1 MRAPKNGL
9 AGPSF
14 FEFCVSGCRMK
25 VFMSFLKDGRNDKQ
39 LADIRHKEAEDLA
52 KILALRHGVE
62 YIDLSAITIN
72 PSVVRL
78 IDERTARAAQ
88 LVVFQ
93 EDNRVLQL
101 GYLTAQNPLLPQVI
115 NDLERKGYQV
125 LRFMVS
131 LNSLAVAW
139 ETYKEVSNARAETAG
154 VITVSDDVL
163 TTYLSK
169 ITSVLD
175 IKTFVAE
182 AYGSGNAHATST
194 VAEIIMAGAVATG
207 VSDIHFESEKEIAR
221 LRFRIDGILQDI
233 LDFSPEEYHRILS
246 RIKLL
251 AGVKLNIAREAQDGR
266 FTIKLQGEDVEVRAS
281 FLPSAYMEGI
291 VLRILNPKSIS
302 VSMEELGMDERLYAI
317 VKEIIEKPNGLILTT
332 GPTGSG
338 KTTTLYAFLKKVRNP
353 QVKIITIEDPVEYH
367 LEGIAQTQVDNKGT
381 GYRFADGLRAAMR
394 QDPDII
400 MVGEIRDEE
409 TANVA
414 IDAALTGHLV
424 FSTLH
429 TNSAAGAIPRLI
441 DLGVNP
447 KVIGSALNIALA
459 QRLVRKL
466 CPFCKEAYVPV
477 EHEKETFDRFFFHLK
492 ELRPELEYPEHLY
505 RPVGCDKCT
514 LTGYKGRISIYEG
527 ILMDAAVE
535 ATIRDNPGER
545 DIREASVKQGIL
557 DMRQDGV
564 LKVIRGVTSFDEVD
578 RIIGLGDLR

>member
-1 MRAPKNGL
+1 
-9 AGPSF
+9 
-14 FEFCVSGCRMK
+14 
-25 VFMSFLKDGRNDKQ
+25 MSFLKDSKTDKQ
-39 LADIRHKEAEDLA
+39 LADIRQKEAEDLA

-62 YIDLSAITIN
+62 YMNLSAITIN
-72 PSVVRL
+72 PSAVR
-78 IDERTARAAQ
+78 IVDEKTARAGQ
-88 LVVFQ
+88 LVIFHD
-93 EDNRVLQL
+93 ENRVLHL
-101 GYLTAQNPLLPQVI
+101 GYLTAQNPLLAQTV
-115 NDLERKGYQV
+115 NDLERKGYKV
-125 LRFMVS
+125 IPFMVS
-131 LNSLAVAW
+131 ANSLEAAW
-139 ETYKEVSNARAETAG
+139 ETYKEVSNAKAEVAG
-154 VITVSDDVL
+154 VINVSDDVL

-175 IKTFVAE
+175 IKAFIEDAFR
-182 AYGSGNAHATST
+182 SGNPHATST

-207 VSDIHFESEKEIAR
+207 VSDIHLESEKEVAR
-221 LRFRIDGILQDI
+221 LRFRIDGILQDV
-233 LDFSPEEYHRILS
+233 LDFAPEEYRRILS

-266 FTIKLQGEDVEVRAS
+266 FTIRLQGIDVEVRAS
-281 FLPSAYMEGI
+281 FLPSSYMEGI

-302 VSMEELGMDERLYAI
+302 VSMEELGMDERLY
-317 VKEIIEKPNGLILTT
+317 EIMKGMIEKPNGLILTT

-409 TANVA
+409 TAGVA

-447 KVIGSALNIALA
+447 KVIGSALNISLA

-466 CPFCKEAYVPV
+466 CPFCKEAYLPV
-477 EHEKETFDRFFFHLK
+477 ESEKETFDRFFSHLQK
-492 ELRPELEYPEHLY
+492 LRPELTYPEHLY

-514 LTGYKGRISIYEG
+514 LTGYKGRVSIYEG

-535 ATIRDNPGER
+535 AAIRENPGER
-545 DIREASVKQGIL
+545 DIREASVAQGIL

-564 LKVIRGVTSFDEVD
+564 LKVIRGVTSLEEVD

>member
-1 MRAPKNGL
+1 
-9 AGPSF
+9 
-14 FEFCVSGCRMK
+14 
-25 VFMSFLKDGRNDKQ
+25 MSFLKDSKTDKQ
-39 LADIRHKEAEDLA
+39 VADIRHKEAEDLA

-62 YIDLSAITIN
+62 YIDLSSVTIN
-72 PSVVRL
+72 PSAVRI
-78 IDERTARAAQ
+78 IDEKTARAAQ
-88 LVVFQ
+88 VVVFH
-93 EDNRVLQL
+93 EENREVQL
-101 GYLTAQNPLLPQVI
+101 GYLTAQNSFFAQVV
-115 NDLERKGYQV
+115 NDLERKGYKV
-125 LRFMVS
+125 LPFMVS
-131 LNSLAVAW
+131 VSSLEVAW
-139 ETYKEVSNARAETAG
+139 ETYKEVSNAKAETAG
-154 VITVSDDVL
+154 VITVSDEVL
-163 TTYLSK
+163 STYLSK
-169 ITSVLD
+169 ITTVLD
-175 IKTFVAE
+175 VKGFIEQAF
-182 AYGSGNAHATST
+182 GSGEAHATST

-207 VSDIHFESEKEIAR
+207 VSDIHFESEKELAR

-233 LDFSPEEYHRILS
+233 LELTPEQYRRILS

-266 FTIKLQGEDVEVRAS
+266 FTIRLQGVDVEVRAS
-281 FLPSAYMEGI
+281 FLPSAYLEGI

-302 VSMEELGMDERLYAI
+302 VSMEELGMDERLYTI
-317 VKEIIEKPNGLILTT
+317 VKEMIEKPNGLILTT

-353 QVKIITIEDPVEYH
+353 QVKVITIEDPIEYH
-367 LEGIAQTQVDNKGT
+367 LDGIAQTQVDNKGT

-394 QDPDII
+394 QDPDVI

-466 CPFCKEAYVPV
+466 CPFCKEAYQP
-477 EHEKETFDRFFFHLK
+477 EGHEKETFDRFFGHLQ
-492 ELRPELEYPEHLY
+492 EMRPELERPENLY

-527 ILMDAAVE
+527 ILMDAKVE
-535 ATIRDNPGER
+535 ETIRDNPGER
-545 DIREASVKQGIL
+545 DIREASVAQGIL

-564 LKVIRGVTSFDEVD
+564 LKVIRGITSFEEVD

>member
-1 MRAPKNGL
+1 
-9 AGPSF
+9 
-14 FEFCVSGCRMK
+14 
-25 VFMSFLKDGRNDKQ
+25 MSFLKDNKTDKQ

-62 YIDLSAITIN
+62 YIDLSSITIN
-72 PSVVRL
+72 PSSVR
-78 IDERTARAAQ
+78 IVEEKQARQAQ
-88 LVVFQ
+88 MVVFY
-93 EDNRVLQL
+93 EENRILQI
-101 GYLTAQNPLLPQVI
+101 GYLTDQNSFLPQVI
-115 NDLERKGYQV
+115 NDLERKGYKV
-125 LRFMVS
+125 SPFMVS
-131 LNSLAVAW
+131 VSSLETAW
-139 ETYKEVSNARAETAG
+139 ETYKEVSQARAEVAG
-154 VITVSDDVL
+154 VITVSDEVL
-163 TTYLSK
+163 STYLSK

-175 IKTFVAE
+175 IKAFIEE
-182 AYGSGNAHATST
+182 AFHSGNPHATST

-207 VSDIHFESEKEIAR
+207 VSDIHLESEKTVAR

-233 LDFSPEEYHRILS
+233 LDFAPEEYRRLLS

-266 FTIKLQGEDVEVRAS
+266 FTIKLQGVDVEVRAS
-281 FLPSAYMEGI
+281 FLPSSYMEGI
-291 VLRILNPKSIS
+291 VLRILNPKAIS

-317 VKEIIEKPNGLILTT
+317 MKDMVEKPNGLILTT

-367 LEGIAQTQVDNKGT
+367 LDGIAQTQVDNKGT

-409 TANVA
+409 TAAVA

-447 KVIGSALNIALA
+447 KVMGSALNIALA

-466 CPFCKEAYVPV
+466 CPFCKEAYTPV
-477 EHEKETFDRFFFHLK
+477 DHEKETFDRFFTHLQR
-492 ELRPELEYPEHLY
+492 LRPELVRPEFLY

-527 ILMDAAVE
+527 ILMDASIE
-535 ATIRDNPGER
+535 QTIRENPGER
-545 DIREASVKQGIL
+545 DIREAAVAQGIL

-564 LKVIRGVTSFDEVD
+564 LKVMKGVTSLEEVD
-578 RIIGLGDLR
+578 RIIGLGDIR